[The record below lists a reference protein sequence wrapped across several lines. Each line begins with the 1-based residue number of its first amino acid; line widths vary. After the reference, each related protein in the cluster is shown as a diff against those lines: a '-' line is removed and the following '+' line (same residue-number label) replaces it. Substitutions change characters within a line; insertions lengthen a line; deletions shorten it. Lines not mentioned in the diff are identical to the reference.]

1 MSNNHTLIVIIGPTG
16 VGKTRASLSV
26 ASHFNCDIISAD
38 SRQMYKNM
46 TIGTAAPTQEE
57 LSVAR
62 HHFIQFLHPNNLY
75 NASQYETDV
84 MQLLP
89 QLFKQN
95 SKQVL
100 VGGSMM
106 YVDAICKGID
116 LMPDVDPEVRKNL
129 KKQLA
134 TDGLEALRIQ
144 LKTLDPATYN
154 KVDLKNPARVL
165 HAVEV
170 CITTGK
176 PYSSFLTQSAKKR
189 DFNIIK
195 VGIDA
200 PRPKLY
206 DRINQRVDNMIKAG
220 LVNEVKALLPYKD
233 YNALNTVG
241 YKEIFEYLDGKISLK
256 RATDLIKRNS
266 RRYAKKQL
274 TWFRR
279 DSSVTWFQYNELE
292 QLDSWLNNRFN

>member
-26 ASHFNCDIISAD
+26 ASRFNCDIISAD

-116 LMPDVDPEVRKNL
+116 LMPDVDPEVRENL

-220 LVNEVKALLPYKD
+220 LVNEVKALLPFKD